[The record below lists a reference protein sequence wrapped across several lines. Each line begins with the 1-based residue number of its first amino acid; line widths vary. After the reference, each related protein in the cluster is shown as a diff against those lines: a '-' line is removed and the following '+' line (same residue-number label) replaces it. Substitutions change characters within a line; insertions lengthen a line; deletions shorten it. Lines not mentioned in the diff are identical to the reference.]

1 MKNIANFFTL
11 LNLLL
16 GCMAIIFMLQTGESV
31 MNYSGGE
38 WKVFFPERLQWGAFC
53 ILLAAAIDFL
63 DGFIARILNA
73 ESELGKQLD
82 SLSDVVSFGVAPGIL
97 MYQLL
102 RIAYAYEPTGLDT
115 PLYLLLPALLLPL
128 AAAWRLARF
137 NISRANLSEFIG
149 VPAPAAGI
157 FIASLPLVI
166 WYNYFGLQHF
176 IINKWVL
183 YGIILIT
190 SFLMVS
196 KLPMLSFKIV
206 NRSIQSNWKKLLL
219 LVVGLVGFFVF
230 QWLTIPIIFLLYI
243 ILSLL
248 PENKR
253 A

>member
-102 RIAYAYEPTGLDT
+102 RIA
-115 PLYLLLPALLLPL
+115 
-128 AAAWRLARF
+128 
-137 NISRANLSEFIG
+137 
-149 VPAPAAGI
+149 
-157 FIASLPLVI
+157 
-166 WYNYFGLQHF
+166 
-176 IINKWVL
+176 
-183 YGIILIT
+183 
-190 SFLMVS
+190 
-196 KLPMLSFKIV
+196 
-206 NRSIQSNWKKLLL
+206 
-219 LVVGLVGFFVF
+219 
-230 QWLTIPIIFLLYI
+230 
-243 ILSLL
+243 
-248 PENKR
+248 
-253 A
+253 

>member
-38 WKVFFPERLQWGAFC
+38 WKVFFPEKLQWGAVC
-53 ILLAAAIDFL
+53 IILAAAIDFL
-63 DGFIARILNA
+63 DGFVARLLHA
-73 ESELGKQLD
+73 ESEMGKQLD
-82 SLSDVVSFGVAPGIL
+82 SLSDVVSFGVAPGII

-102 RIAYAYEPTGLDT
+102 RIAYAYEPMGLDT
-115 PLYLLLPALLLPL
+115 PMYLLLPALLLPC
-128 AAAWRLARF
+128 ATAWRLARF
-137 NISRANLSEFIG
+137 NISRANLNGFVG
-149 VPAPAAGI
+149 MPAPAVGL

-166 WYNYFGLQHF
+166 WYNYFGLQYW

-183 YGIILIT
+183 YSIVLIT

-196 KLPMLSFKIV
+196 KLPMLSLKFV
-206 NRSIQSNWKKLLL
+206 NWGLQNNWKKFL
-219 LVVGLVGFFVF
+219 LVSVGIIGFFVF

-243 ILSLL
+243 VLSLL
-248 PENKR
+248 PEKKI